1 MLTITNYYKVEK
13 DANGQ
18 YILLEDKQQN
28 GYRFVEMILE
38 RGLGE

>member
-38 RGLGE
+38 RRLGE